1 MLQAE
6 SDEMLQAW
14 IAALQK
20 GIGAAIQHDT
30 NPNRGLESHIFRNSP
45 SHQSHKKVYVFLF

>member
-6 SDEMLQAW
+6 TEEMLHEW

-30 NPNRGLESHIFRNSP
+30 HPVRNLNATQLFRDSP
-45 SHQSHKKVYVFLF
+45 SHQSQKKV

>member
-6 SDEMLQAW
+6 SEEMLQLW

-30 NPNRGLESHIFRNSP
+30 NPNRGLESNIFRNSP
-45 SHQSHKKVYVFLF
+45 SHQSHKKV